1 LSGGQVVDLPPF
13 FLAAMHYDRGDG
25 DCPHEPGEKVMR
37 GLVKPDRR
45 EFLRASLLGSGTLLL
60 GFDKLSGFARPQN
73 ERDNPFRGGKQLGIL
88 EFTGESQA
96 PLDAIIGA
104 GLDAR
109 LFSDLSRLSPEQ
121 LVTPTEKFYTRTCAS
136 ELLDAGKPWT
146 IKVGGLVQEPLN
158 LTLEDLVKGAKP
170 MGMHLMECSGN
181 TRATRFGLLS
191 VGDWIGVPISDLL
204 ATRIKPGTDRVMV
217 SGFDQ
222 YPMKSATSIP
232 GADWVFTVE
241 QLNASKAFLAT
252 EMNGQ
257 PLSRDHGAPVR
268 LIMPGWY
275 GCTSIK
281 WVNAITFVDENFLA
295 TSQMQ
300 EFAARTH
307 QQGVPKL
314 ARDYRPAI
322 IDQAAMPI
330 RVEEWFADGRIKY
343 RVVGILWGGSRLVKA
358 LEIRFN
364 PEEDY
369 VRVAHFSQTTNDP
382 WSFWSHVWTPKAT
395 GTYLIRLRVTDPSV
409 ETKRLDS
416 GHYVRSVEVTE
427 I

>member
-1 LSGGQVVDLPPF
+1 
-13 FLAAMHYDRGDG
+13 MHYDRGDG

-60 GFDKLSGFARPQN
+60 GFHKLSGFARPQN
-73 ERDNPFRGGKQLGIL
+73 EQDNPFRGGKQLGIL

-121 LVTPTEKFYTRTCAS
+121 LVSPTEKFYTRTCAS

-146 IKVGGLVQEPLN
+146 IKVGGLVQEPVN
-158 LTLEDLVKGAKP
+158 RTLEDLVKGAKP

-241 QLNASKAFLAT
+241 QLKASKAFLAT

-281 WVNAITFVDENFLA
+281 WVNAITFVDENLLA

-395 GTYLIRLRVTDPSV
+395 GTYLIRLRVTDPPV

-416 GHYVRSVEVTE
+416 GHYIRSVEVTE

>member
-1 LSGGQVVDLPPF
+1 MVAGP
-13 FLAAMHYDRGDG
+13 
-25 DCPHEPGEKVMR
+25 
-37 GLVKPDRR
+37 VKPDRR
-45 EFLRASLLGSGTLLL
+45 EFLGASLVGSGVLLL
-60 GFDKLSGFARPQN
+60 GFDKLSSFVQPQN
-73 ERDNPFRGGKQLGIL
+73 ERDDPFRGGRQLGIL
-88 EFTGESQA
+88 EFTGESPA
-96 PLDAIIGA
+96 PLETMIGA

-121 LVTPTEKFYTRTCAS
+121 SLTPTEQFYVRTTAS
-136 ELLDAGKPWT
+136 ELLDTSKPWT
-146 IKVGGLVQEPLN
+146 INVSGLVQETVHLS
-158 LTLEDLVKGAKP
+158 LEELYKSARP

-191 VGDWIGVPISDLL
+191 VGDWSGVPIFDLL
-204 ATRIKPGTDRVMV
+204 ATRVKPRTERVMV
-217 SGFDQ
+217 SGFDR

-232 GADWVFTVE
+232 GADWVFPLE
-241 QLNASKAFLAT
+241 QFKASRAFLAT

-257 PLSRDHGAPVR
+257 PLSKDHGAPVR
-268 LIMPGWY
+268 LVVPGWY
-275 GCTSIK
+275 GCASIK
-281 WVNAITFVDENFLA
+281 WVNAITIVDENFLA

-322 IDQAAMPI
+322 IDQVAMPI
-330 RVEEWFADGRIKY
+330 RVEKWFVDGRMKY

-369 VRVAHFSQTTNDP
+369 VRVGHFSQAANDP
-382 WSFWSHVWTPKAT
+382 WSFWSHAWTPKT
-395 GTYLIRLRVTDPSV
+395 VGTYMIRLRVADPLV

>member
-1 LSGGQVVDLPPF
+1 VIEGF
-13 FLAAMHYDRGDG
+13 
-25 DCPHEPGEKVMR
+25 
-37 GLVKPDRR
+37 VKPARR
-45 EFLRASLLGSGTLLL
+45 EFLRVSLLGGGVLLV
-60 GFDKLSGFARPQN
+60 GFDKLSAFARPQS
-73 ERDNPFRGGKQLGIL
+73 ERDNPFRGGKQLGTL
-88 EFTGESQA
+88 EFKGESQA
-96 PLDAIIGA
+96 PLDTTTGA

-109 LFSDLSRLSPEQ
+109 LFSDLSTLSPEQ
-121 LVTPTEKFYTRTCAS
+121 SITPTEKFYVRTTAS
-136 ELLDAGKPWT
+136 ELLDLSKPWM
-146 IKVGGLVQEPLN
+146 IRVSGLGQEPAYVALDELRN
-158 LTLEDLVKGAKP
+158 SAKP

-191 VGDWIGVPISDLL
+191 VAEWRGVPISDLL
-204 ATRIKPGTDRVMV
+204 ASRVKPQTNRVMV

-222 YPMKSATSIP
+222 YPKRSTTSIP
-232 GADWVFTVE
+232 GADWIFTLE
-241 QLNASKAFLAT
+241 HLNSAKAFLAT

-257 PLSRDHGAPVR
+257 PLTKNHGAPIR
-268 LIMPGWY
+268 LLVPGWY
-275 GCTSIK
+275 GCTCIK
-281 WVNAITFVDENFLA
+281 WLNAITFVDDDAEA

-307 QQGVPKL
+307 QQGTPKL
-314 ARDYRPAI
+314 ARDYRPAT

-330 RVEEWFADGRIKY
+330 RVEKWLVDGSIKY

-369 VRVAHFSQTTNDP
+369 VRVARFSQTANDP
-382 WSFWSHVWTPKAT
+382 WSLWSHVWTPKT
-395 GTYLIRLRVTDPSV
+395 VGTYMIRLRVADPLV
-409 ETKRLDS
+409 EAKRLDS